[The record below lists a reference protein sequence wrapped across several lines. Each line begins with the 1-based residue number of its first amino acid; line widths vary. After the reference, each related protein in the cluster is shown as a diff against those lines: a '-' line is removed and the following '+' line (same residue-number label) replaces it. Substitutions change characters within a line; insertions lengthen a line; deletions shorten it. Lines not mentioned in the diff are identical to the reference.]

1 MDPDRERLWRN
12 TRDARDYTTT
22 DEDSQESDDSTG
34 GNPGERGNANDG
46 GMEGIAQ
53 ILARLTDAITV
64 GNRNNEVLMTMLHEQ
79 QQARVQEAE
88 RQNEFRARQRRVKL
102 DASTFPPYEDKGTE
116 AQKMAAFVAW
126 EQGVRNA
133 LVALEAEDRGMPINT
148 ISAAILASFRDKAL
162 EKATTLH

>member
-88 RQNEFRARQRRVKL
+88 RHNEFRERQRWVKL
-102 DASTFPPYEDKGTE
+102 DVSTFPPYEDKGTE